1 MRTLDEIMKAGIKD
15 SDWTYCKAEYAPHDG
30 CKIGMPEEYT
40 PDGTTRVNVK
50 TCYIV
55 TAKYRDG
62 EIRTFAEM
70 MYLSDGRFYFYD
82 NLWHNDEVVDKELSG
97 ERYSE
102 PIAWIPYRNIP
113 ECDTTLPA
121 APCNE
126 TAVPTP
132 RAEEQEGEG

>member
-1 MRTLDEIMKAGIKD
+1 MRTLDDILKDGIKD

-62 EIRTFAEM
+62 EIRTCAGF
-70 MYLSDGRFYFYD
+70 MYLSDEKFAWYD
-82 NLWHNDEVVDKELSG
+82 NLWEDDEIVDKEKTDVWFM
-97 ERYSE
+97 E
-102 PIAWIPYRNIP
+102 PIAWIPYRNLP
-113 ECDTTLPA
+113 ECDVTLPV

>member
-1 MRTLDEIMKAGIKD
+1 MRTLNEIMKAGIKD

-55 TAKYRDG
+55 TAKHRDG
-62 EIRTFAEM
+62 EIRTCDGF
-70 MYLSDGRFYFYD
+70 MYLSDGTFARYD
-82 NLWHNDEVVDKELSG
+82 NLWDDDEIVDAEKTALWFM
-97 ERYSE
+97 E

-113 ECDTTLPA
+113 ECDVTLPV

-132 RAEEQEGEG
+132 RAEEQESEG